1 MRACVRACVR
11 VCVRAYVLS
20 GLLDAE
26 MLSTQTA
33 CEEAMTVLEEV
44 IMFTFQQS
52 IYYLTKVSQSEPAH
66 TPSRKLKRHVAFRL
80 ILVQTENTKP
90 GGNGRAYSGRAS

>member
-1 MRACVRACVR
+1 
-11 VCVRAYVLS
+11 
-20 GLLDAE
+20 

-52 IYYLTKVSQSEPAH
+52 IYYLTKVSQSQLAH
-66 TPSRKLKRHVAFRL
+66 TPDRKFRLWKRHVLFKL
-80 ILVQTENTKP
+80 SLFQTENTITH
-90 GGNGRAYSGRAS
+90 GNGVLSQEEPAR